1 MTKPYSHLK
10 PQKHLSS
17 ASIENR
23 VGYPRCSEQEGTQD
37 LITSESLS
45 FVVASDSLQFGAKL
59 PRTGRAASFV
69 ACR

>member
-10 PQKHLSS
+10 PQKHPSS

-45 FVVASDSLQFGAKL
+45 FVVASDSL
-59 PRTGRAASFV
+59 
-69 ACR
+69 